1 MFYAALAA
9 ERSLLCPDPEEEHE
23 AEAAEEAAASARED
37 SAEAAPAEEA
47 ADLAEDIITTI
58 TTTYRSASGFGRAPI
73 ISDTAEAF
81 SEDFSLCCFSP
92 LSF

>member
-1 MFYAALAA
+1 MPECQA

-37 SAEAAPAEEA
+37 LAEAAPAEEA

-58 TTTYRSASGFGRAPI
+58 TTTYRSDFGFGRAPI
-73 ISDTAEAF
+73 ITATDTEEDF
-81 SEDFSLCCFSP
+81 SADFSLC
-92 LSF
+92 